1 MASVKKNK
9 RITISDIAT
18 LAGVSK
24 STASLVLNGRS
35 KEYRVSDDTRDRVLA
50 LAHEHH
56 YQPSIHARPTRNG
69 KPRRL
74 RSIPPRRKRQ
84 LPRSAH

>member
-24 STASLVLNGRS
+24 STASLVLNG
-35 KEYRVSDDTRDRVLA
+35 
-50 LAHEHH
+50 
-56 YQPSIHARPTRNG
+56 PRNG
-69 KPRRL
+69 VPT
-74 RSIPPRRKRQ
+74 Q
-84 LPRSAH
+84 LVIDCALDP